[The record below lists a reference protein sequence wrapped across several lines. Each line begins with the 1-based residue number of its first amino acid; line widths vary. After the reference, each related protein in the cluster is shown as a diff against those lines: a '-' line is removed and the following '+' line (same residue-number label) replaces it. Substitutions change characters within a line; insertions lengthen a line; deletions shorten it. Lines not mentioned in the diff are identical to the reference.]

1 MTGPLLPP
9 LWIEDAP
16 APAPAKY
23 GLFSVAMGPLPL
35 PDQGIASGT
44 EYLSDDCGT
53 PRIYPGLCDLTPATK
68 TFDPMGSTV
77 KGLPYVAYQGL
88 VCGSQTFDFA
98 TMERK
103 VRARLASKEQTEAEM
118 MLWGTTA
125 GDDVSY
131 FFAGAPATNITVNN
145 LGASASIV
153 VGLGVLEQQLASCY
167 AGHPGIIHMR
177 PKLAAFLS
185 DRYGAVRWDGTA
197 WRTQRGNFVVFGDG
211 YSGIGPGP
219 DNPTATTEW
228 MFATGRVVVWR
239 SDQTDVPDPRQTFDR
254 AANQYKLLAE
264 RQYVVAV
271 ECCIAATK
279 VTIP

>member
-16 APAPAKY
+16 PPAPIQY
-23 GLFSVAMGPLPL
+23 GLFSAAMGPLVL
-35 PDQGIASGT
+35 PDHGIASGT
-44 EYLSDDCGT
+44 EYNSDDCGT

-68 TFDPMGSTV
+68 TFDPMGLSV
-77 KGLPYVAYQGL
+77 KGLPYVAYASM
-88 VCGSQTFDFA
+88 VCGSQTYDFP
-98 TMERK
+98 TMERR

-131 FFAGAPATNITVNN
+131 FHAGAPATNITVTS
-145 LGASASIV
+145 LGAATSLVAGV
-153 VGLGVLEQQLASCY
+153 AVLEQQMASCY
-167 AGHPGIIHMR
+167 ANHPALIHMR
-177 PKLAAFLS
+177 PKLAAFMAR
-185 DRYGAVRWDGTA
+185 DHQNARWDGTV
-197 WRTQRGNFVVFGDG
+197 WRTQRGNVIVFGDG
-211 YSGIGPGP
+211 YSGIGPAADP
-219 DNPTATTEW
+219 PTATTEW
-228 MFATGRVVVWR
+228 IFGTGRVVIWR

-254 AANQYKLLAE
+254 VANQYKLIAE

-271 ECCIAATK
+271 ECCIAAVK